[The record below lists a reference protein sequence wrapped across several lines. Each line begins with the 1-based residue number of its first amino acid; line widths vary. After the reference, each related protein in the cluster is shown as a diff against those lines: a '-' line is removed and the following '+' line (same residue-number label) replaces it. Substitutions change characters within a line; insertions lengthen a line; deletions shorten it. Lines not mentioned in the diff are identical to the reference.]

1 MCHYVNRKAPK
12 PTQTIAWKTVWQ
24 EDDGVLTGESFGFK
38 YEVGKTYKKW
48 WGWIPIYRRFRMFD
62 RYGDSAEGFYV
73 YLNKPTLSG
82 LSLHSL
88 RVIVEIEV
96 DPKDCLTVDIHGE
109 TATYRRIKVG
119 RVLKDAA

>member
-12 PTQTIAWKTVWQ
+12 PDQTIAWKVMWQ
-24 EDDGVLTGESFGFK
+24 EDNGALIGESFGFK

-48 WGWIPIYRRFRMFD
+48 WGWIPIYRRFRMLD

-73 YLNKPTLSG
+73 YLKYPAITVRTF
-82 LSLHSL
+82 

-109 TATYRRIKVG
+109 AATYRRIKVG